1 MLFNIGSIFKA
12 LEVVY
17 LFIFLF
23 LGYLSLG
30 VFLFVAHKDEI
41 LYLLA
46 SALFKG
52 AHFFQL
58 GVSLAAAYLGC
69 VLNELV
75 RKVKVDIGYLLSFN
89 S

>member
-23 LGYLSLG
+23 LGYLRLG

-52 AHFFQL
+52 THFFQL